1 MNRLRTH
8 ASSDAGSVTLWGIGL
23 ALVLLGFGGVV
34 IDGWRAF
41 AERQDV
47 AGMADAAAIAGATAI
62 DEAQFRATGE
72 ARLDPAQAEARAREY
87 LLRQDN
93 FDPGAVTASIRATSA
108 GVEVVLEKDVNF
120 TLLGLFLAGDEPLR
134 IRVPGYATPNL
145 VAP

>member
-1 MNRLRTH
+1 MSRRRID
-8 ASSDAGSVTLWGIGL
+8 DAGSVTLWGIGL

-34 IDGWRAF
+34 VDGWRAF

-62 DEAQFRATGE
+62 DEAKFRATGD
-72 ARLDPAQAEARAREY
+72 AQLDPVLAEARAGEY

-93 FDPGAVTASIRATSA
+93 FDPGVVAATIRATST

-120 TLLGLFLAGDEPLR
+120 TLLGLFLAGEEPLR
-134 IRVPGYATPNL
+134 IRVPGYATPNV